1 MVHTYEVLVD
11 IKEFLGQTSNACQ
24 SGTERYEVDAESIK
38 KADYMARAQARLDHP
53 YGTEYDARVTKL
65 LK

>member
-11 IKEFLGQTSNACQ
+11 IKEYTETTTNACHNET
-24 SGTERYEVDAESIK
+24 SRYEIDAESK
-38 KADYMARAQARLDHP
+38 QTADVMALKQAKNEHP
-53 YGTEYDARVTKL
+53 QGIEYDVRVTRL